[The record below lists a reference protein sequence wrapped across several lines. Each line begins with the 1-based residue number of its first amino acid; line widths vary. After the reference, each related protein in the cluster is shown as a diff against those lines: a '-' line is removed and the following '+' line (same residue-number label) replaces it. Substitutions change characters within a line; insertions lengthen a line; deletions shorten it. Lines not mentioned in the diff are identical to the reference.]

1 MADYFLIGGKDDD
14 LKSNYLENVLVN
26 LTRKI
31 NPTILFF
38 STASLDKES
47 SINHFI
53 HTFDNILVDIK
64 VVTLYKRNY
73 SYEELDELFLKSDV
87 IYFGGGNTSKLYQ
100 KLIEN
105 QVDKLLVKYSKTN
118 KIYAGISAGAIIYTL
133 SGMGDSYSYLSGN
146 NIINYQMI
154 NGLSL
159 INIKFCP
166 HYQKKDLY
174 IFNDETK
181 DCVLSVACEDDTAVL
196 IRNNQIVEV
205 YKANPKH
212 SVYKFVYGLMEP
224 LYESFKIHSLGPL
237 NTYSYFAC
245 LKYEN
250 KKNIYNPIILSDTI
264 RKSVESLKDDD
275 LAIIPIENSLDGYL
289 GETLDL
295 LYKYDLEIIE
305 DLNLHISFSL
315 VSNSNISDIKKIYVQ
330 FKAKGQCLNY
340 LETLNKPLVITD
352 SNIESLNLCLNDQF
366 SAAIVPNHILD
377 SYNFKYVKE
386 NVCDKTNNYTRFIVV
401 RKRKDKINYDT
412 LTSVKASLLLMPS
425 SDRSGILYDM
435 LKMFYDHKIN
445 LNAIISRPT
454 KEGLGKY
461 YFYVE
466 FSDQIKNLGNIIKVL
481 LNKSTNDDFKIKC
494 LGIYPKEG
502 DEKLC

>member
-1 MADYFLIGGKDDD
+1 MADYFLLGGKDDD
-14 LKSNYLENVLVN
+14 LKSNYLENVLVT
-26 LTRKI
+26 LTKKI
-31 NPTILFF
+31 NPTILYF
-38 STASLDKES
+38 STASLDKDS

-53 HTFDNILVDIK
+53 HTFDNILVNIK
-64 VVTLYKRNY
+64 VVTLWKRDY
-73 SYEELDELFLKSDV
+73 SFNELDALFDLADI
-87 IYFGGGNTSKLYQ
+87 IYFGGGNTLKLKE
-100 KLIEN
+100 KLIQN
-105 QVDKLLVKYSKTN
+105 KIVDLLIKYSNSN

-133 SGMGDSYSYLSGN
+133 EGMGDSYSYLNGLDVV
-146 NIINYQMI
+146 NYKMVK
-154 NGLSL
+154 GLSL
-159 INIKFCP
+159 LDIKFCP

-181 DCVLSVACEDDTAVL
+181 DTRLSLALEDDTAVL
-196 IRNNQIVEV
+196 ISNNQIKEV
-205 YKANPKH
+205 YKANHKH
-212 SVYKFVYGLMEP
+212 SVYKFEHGVMSP

-245 LKYEN
+245 LKYET
-250 KKNIYNPIILSDTI
+250 KKDIKNSIVLSDTI
-264 RKSVESLKDDD
+264 RKSVESIKNDD

-295 LYKYDLEIIE
+295 LYQYDLEIIE
-305 DLNLHISFSL
+305 DLNLQISFSL
-315 VSNSNISDIKKIYVQ
+315 VSNVDIKDVKKIYVQ

-340 LETLNKPLVITD
+340 LESLNKNLVITD
-352 SNIESLNLCLNDQF
+352 SNIESLNLALCDLN

-377 SYNFKYVKE
+377 SYKFKYVKK
-386 NVCDKTNNYTRFIVV
+386 NVCDKTNNFTRFIVV
-401 RKRKDKINYDT
+401 RKRKETWNYESYN
-412 LTSVKASLLLMPS
+412 LVKASLLLMPS
-425 SDRSGILYDM
+425 SDRSGVLYEM

-466 FSDQIKNLGNIIKVL
+466 FSDQIKNLGNIINVL
-481 LNKSTNDDFKIKC
+481 LNKSTNNDFNIKC

-502 DEKLC
+502 EE